1 MLPAMLHTMAPIF
14 AVMLISLPSGCAH
27 EAPLD
32 REALD
37 ATVTT
42 ATNDDELCRSYGA
55 NPGTSSYVDCRL
67 NLSTQRARQAIDSG
81 HPSANK

>member
-1 MLPAMLHTMAPIF
+1 VARIF
-14 AVMLISLPSGCAH
+14 AAMVIGLLSGCAH

-42 ATNDDELCRSYGA
+42 ATNDDELCRSYRA
-55 NPGTSSYVDCRL
+55 KPGTSSYVDCRL
-67 NLSTQRARQAIDSG
+67 NLSTQRVRQAIDSG